1 MWAAFMLIYS
11 KKEDEPVNFFFE
23 EGFRQAKCH
32 VVSQT
37 QGYYLVCIWDSLVK
51 FQGVGLF

>member
-1 MWAAFMLIYS
+1 MWAAFMLIHS
-11 KKEDEPVNFFFE
+11 KKEGEPVNFFE